1 MSNAALRSSVVADE
15 IARPRDIVKSPR
27 VVQVVGS
34 PKIKPEH
41 LARDAALYI
50 RQSSL
55 HQLRENRESTARQYQ
70 LHDRLLALG
79 WRRDQIVIIDEDL
92 GVSGSGSV
100 DRDGFR
106 RLLKLATDHQ
116 LGIVLGLEMSR
127 LARNSRDWHD
137 LFEVCAVFDS
147 LIADEDGVFCPN
159 DPNDRMV
166 LGLKGIISEMELHT
180 MKVRLE
186 RGRMNKAE
194 RGELLHSLP
203 VGFVPDEA
211 GLPQLDPDE
220 SARHAMRMFF
230 RLFESLG
237 SGSKVF
243 HHLAWNQIKLPFRDG
258 TSKSPGHD
266 SEISWRVPSKATVHE
281 LLKNPLYA
289 GAYSYGR
296 RKNYRNKRGKRS
308 QHKFLSRDEWKVFIK
323 DRFPS
328 YISWEQF
335 EANQRRLNENNT
347 RKGHKGAPRSGA
359 ALLAGIVF
367 CGCCGRRITPI
378 YTAADR
384 GSYRCQRYRDR
395 VAVKPCPS
403 TIVCRAL
410 DDFVANKVLEALAPS
425 TIELSLQAAED
436 ESVRRRQLEKQLE
449 HEVQRA
455 EYEVNLA
462 ERRYRTVDP
471 ANRLVAST
479 LEQHWESALVDH
491 QAASKKLDGFRSQS
505 DVQLTQQERD
515 QIQATCSDLAALW
528 SGATH
533 AERKEI
539 VRLMIE
545 RVEVSIVGN
554 SQSVTT
560 KIRWSG
566 GFESCYEIRRPVQH
580 FKQLD
585 YYDDLL
591 NRALE
596 LALAGKTTSE
606 IASTLRS
613 EGFLSPRDRRPLSV
627 AMISLLLN
635 RDPRSAK
642 QLHHPDLSQDEW
654 RASTL
659 AGKLGIREKLLK
671 HWVTRG
677 WAHACQRPIA
687 RAWIIWADAEELK
700 RLQKLVASQA
710 GRGSPLPP
718 KELRTPRLQNRKNAE
733 QNA

>member
-1 MSNAALRSSVVADE
+1 MNDTTLRSSVANE
-15 IARPRDIVKSPR
+15 IARPHDIKSPT
-27 VVQVVGS
+27 VVAVVGS
-34 PKIKPEH
+34 PKIKPDH
-41 LARDAALYI
+41 LARDAAVYI

-55 HQLRENRESTARQYQ
+55 HQLRDNRESTARQYQ

-100 DRDGFR
+100 KRDGFR
-106 RLLKLATDHQ
+106 RLLKLVTDHQ
-116 LGIVLGLEMSR
+116 LGIVIGLEMSR
-127 LARNSRDWHD
+127 LARNSKDWHD

-147 LIADEDGVFCPN
+147 LIADEDGLFCPN

-194 RGELLHSLP
+194 RGELFHEMP

-220 SARHAMRMFF
+220 SARHAMSTFF
-230 RLFESLG
+230 RLFDSLG
-237 SGSKVF
+237 SGSKLF
-243 HHLAWNQIKLPFRDG
+243 HHLARNQIKLPFRDG
-258 TSKSPGHD
+258 TANSPGHD
-266 SEISWRVPSKATVHE
+266 SAIDWRIPSKATVLE

-296 RKNYRNKRGKRS
+296 RKNYRNKHGRRM
-308 QHKFLSRDEWKVFIK
+308 QQKFLPREQWKAFIK

-328 YISWEQF
+328 YISWQQF
-335 EANQRRLNENNT
+335 EANQQRLDENNT
-347 RKGHKGAPRSGA
+347 RKGRKGAPRSGA

-378 YTAADR
+378 YTSATR
-384 GSYRCQRYRDR
+384 GSYRCQQHRDR
-395 VAVKPCPS
+395 IAVKPCQS

-449 HEVQRA
+449 YEVQRA

-462 ERRYRTVDP
+462 ERRYRAVDP
-471 ANRLVAST
+471 ANRLVAGT
-479 LEQHWESALVDH
+479 LEQQWESALVGC
-491 QAASKKLDGFRSQS
+491 QAASKKLAEFRSQCN
-505 DVQLTQQERD
+505 VRLTEQERN
-515 QIQATCSDLAALW
+515 QIKATCRDLAALW
-528 SGATH
+528 SNATH

-539 VRLMIE
+539 VRLMVE

-566 GFESCYEIRRPVQH
+566 GFESCYEISRPVQH
-580 FKQLD
+580 FQQLD
-585 YYDDLL
+585 YHDDLL
-591 NRALE
+591 NRALG

-606 IASTLRS
+606 VAATLQS
-613 EGFLSPRDRRPLSV
+613 EGFLSPRDRRPLSAGMV
-627 AMISLLLN
+627 SLLLN
-635 RDPRSAK
+635 KDPRSAK
-642 QLHHPDLSQDEW
+642 QLHNPDLGGDEW
-654 RASTL
+654 RARTL
-659 AGKLGIREKLLK
+659 AAKLGIREKLLK

-687 RAWIIWADAEELK
+687 RAWVIWADAEELE
-700 RLQKLVASQA
+700 RLQQLAASQA
-710 GRGSPLPP
+710 GQGSPLPP
-718 KELRTPRLQNRKNAE
+718 KELRTPRVKNRKNTE
-733 QNA
+733 QND